1 MKPFVDPA
9 LRPIKPPSNDDPSEP
24 YLDESD
30 IPADSFEASESHNHN
45 SDTSVT
51 VENNT
56 RTQINS
62 QGQPD
67 APDQRKDDNQFVID
81 NQTIF
86 AAEKILKRRKRKD
99 RVQYKVKWLNYPI
112 SQSTWE
118 PEENILDSRLIQSFK
133 RRDERG
139 ANRR

>member
-1 MKPFVDPA
+1 MKPIVDPA

-30 IPADSFEASESHNHN
+30 IPADSLKFSESHDHK

-51 VENNT
+51 IENNT

-67 APDQRKDDNQFVID
+67 APDQRKDDDQF
-81 NQTIF
+81 
-86 AAEKILKRRKRKD
+86 L
-99 RVQYKVKWLNYPI
+99 
-112 SQSTWE
+112 S
-118 PEENILDSRLIQSFK
+118 LIHI
-133 RRDERG
+133 
-139 ANRR
+139 

>member
-9 LRPIKPPSNDDPSEP
+9 LRPIEPPSNDDPSEP

-30 IPADSFEASESHNHN
+30 IPADSLKFSESHDHN

-51 VENNT
+51 IESNT

-62 QGQPD
+62 KGQPD
-67 APDQRKDDNQFVID
+67 APDQRKDDDQFVID
-81 NQTIF
+81 DQTIF
-86 AAEKILKRRKRKD
+86 AAKKILKRRKRKGK
-99 RVQYKVKWLNYPI
+99 VQYKVKWLNYPI

-118 PEENILDSRLIQSFK
+118 PEENILDRRLIESFEH
-133 RRDERG
+133 RDQQG
-139 ANRR
+139 ANR

>member
-30 IPADSFEASESHNHN
+30 IPADSFESSESHNHN
-45 SDTSVT
+45 SNTSIT
-51 VENNT
+51 VKNDT

-62 QGQPD
+62 KGQPD

-81 NQTIF
+81 SQTIF
-86 AAEKILKRRKRKD
+86 AAEKILKCPKRKGK
-99 RVQYKVKWLNYPI
+99 VQNKVKWLNYPM

-118 PEENILDSRLIQSFK
+118 PEEIIL
-133 RRDERG
+133 
-139 ANRR
+139 NRRLSSNWYCHYSLTLT

>member
-1 MKPFVDPA
+1 MKPFVDSA
-9 LRPIKPPSNDDPSEP
+9 LRPIEPPSNDDPSEP

-30 IPADSFEASESHNHN
+30 IPADSFEPSESDNHN

-56 RTQINS
+56 RTQINL

-67 APDQRKDDNQFVID
+67 APDQRKDDNQFIID
-81 NQTIF
+81 YQTIF
-86 AAEKILKRRKRKD
+86 AAEKILKPRKRK
-99 RVQYKVKWLNYPI
+99 VKIQYKVKWLNFPMSQSESM

-118 PEENILDSRLIQSFK
+118 PEENILDRRLIESFEH
-133 RRDERG
+133 RD
-139 ANRR
+139 